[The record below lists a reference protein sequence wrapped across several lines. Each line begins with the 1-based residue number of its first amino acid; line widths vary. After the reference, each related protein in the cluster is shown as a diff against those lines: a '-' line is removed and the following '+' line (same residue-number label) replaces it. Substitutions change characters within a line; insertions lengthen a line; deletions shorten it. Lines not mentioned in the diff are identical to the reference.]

1 MKRNVPKKAF
11 LSGFESQRGSGATGV
26 SDLLLH
32 PLDHSHVLAG
42 LGFGDI
48 VICDLATP
56 SERKTGPGTQTLVVS
71 HHASVQGLAAH
82 PETDAFVT
90 VGLDCV
96 LVVWDATA
104 KTASGRL
111 SLRSGGTAVGVR
123 GGAEQRFDDHVA
135 VGFNTGAIEVFA
147 WSSLASVA
155 YVPNTTFGG
164 HETISCLVYSPNGRI
179 LAVGSHDNAV
189 YLCDA
194 ARDYAPR
201 KKLLGHSSYIKNMD
215 FSFDNTLLQTS
226 CGAYEIM
233 YWDVRTGLR
242 YKGSQDSIESDTQW
256 HTWTLT
262 LGFPVMGITLE
273 ASDGTDV
280 NAASASRDR
289 RLILSGDDSGHV
301 KLFNGP
307 ATCRWAAHR
316 AYWGHSSHCL
326 GVSFL
331 AGGGYVASCGG
342 RDAAVLLWKIVPKA
356 LGVDDGADG
365 EEIAKPPS
373 ARPAWYE
380 GCELHSTIDIL
391 RKAAPMA

>member
-1 MKRNVPKKAF
+1 MLLLAPALVAALLVFFVVICWYVADFVARDDRP
-11 LSGFESQRGSGATGV
+11 
-26 SDLLLH
+26 SDLR
-32 PLDHSHVLAG
+32 D
-42 LGFGDI
+42 
-48 VICDLATP
+48 
-56 SERKTGPGTQTLVVS
+56 VV
-71 HHASVQGLAAH
+71 
-82 PETDAFVT
+82 
-90 VGLDCV
+90 
-96 LVVWDATA
+96 
-104 KTASGRL
+104 
-111 SLRSGGTAVGVR
+111 
-123 GGAEQRFDDHVA
+123 HVA
-135 VGFNTGAIEVFA
+135 EREEQAGRRVDVAAGNGDFEV
-147 WSSLASVA
+147 
-155 YVPNTTFGG
+155 
-164 HETISCLVYSPNGRI
+164 
-179 LAVGSHDNAV
+179 D
-189 YLCDA
+189 
-194 ARDYAPR
+194 
-201 KKLLGHSSYIKNMD
+201 
-215 FSFDNTLLQTS
+215 
-226 CGAYEIM
+226 
-233 YWDVRTGLR
+233 
-242 YKGSQDSIESDTQW
+242 KGSQDSIESDTQW

-365 EEIAKPPS
+365 EEIVKPPS